1 MAQLVFFADD
11 GSRGRELWTTDG
23 TAEGTRM
30 LADIW
35 PGGGGVDSGRGGGFG
50 GPPGSIIAL
59 GDGRALFEA
68 SDPVHGSE
76 LWTTDGTAAGT
87 RLVADL
93 NRSEAGFSGSSPSGF
108 AASGVGRAIFF
119 AADSTFGREPW
130 VTDGTAAGTYPL
142 IDLPQGRNINTTSLA
157 SLGEGRA
164 VFSVSDRVSGTEP
177 WVADGTDAGTHP
189 IADIR
194 PGPASSVA
202 GPAVFSAFGDGRALF
217 WADDG
222 VHGLEPWVT
231 DGTAAGTRLVADI
244 QPGPAPSLQNF
255 SSSFAFVPIS
265 GGRALFRANDGVHG
279 REPWVTD
286 GTAAGTRLVADI
298 QPGPGPSPGPGPG
311 GPGPSGFVVLG
322 DGRAVFWTSDGTHG
336 DEPWV
341 TDGTAAGTRLVADIW
356 PGGGGSDSG
365 GGFGFGGFG
374 GPPGSV
380 VSLGDGRIL
389 FSATDPLRGTE
400 LWVSDLTAEGTRL
413 AADINTA
420 RQGFE
425 SSFPSDF
432 AALGDGRAVFSADDG
447 IRGREAWISDG
458 TPEGTRMLAD
468 ILPGA
473 PPTSPGGGPFSGPTG
488 FTPVSPPDWA
498 V

>member
-35 PGGGGVDSGRGGGFG
+35 PGGGVDSGRGGGFG

-76 LWTTDGTAAGT
+76 LWTTDGTAAAT

-119 AADSTFGREPW
+119 AADSTFGLEPW

-164 VFSVSDRVSGTEP
+164 VFSVFDRVSGTEP

-194 PGPASSVA
+194 PGPAPSVA
-202 GPAVFSAFGDGRALF
+202 GPAVFSAFGDGRVLF

-244 QPGPAPSLQNF
+244 QPGPA
-255 SSSFAFVPIS
+255 
-265 GGRALFRANDGVHG
+265 
-279 REPWVTD
+279 
-286 GTAAGTRLVADI
+286 
-298 QPGPGPSPGPGPG
+298 PSPGPGPG

-420 RQGFE
+420 RQGFG

-473 PPTSPGGGPFSGPTG
+473 PPTSPSGGPFSGPTG

>member
-119 AADSTFGREPW
+119 AADSTFGLEPW

-164 VFSVSDRVSGTEP
+164 VFSVFDRVSGAEP

-202 GPAVFSAFGDGRALF
+202 GPAVFSAFGDGRVLF

-244 QPGPAPSLQNF
+244 QPGPAPS
-255 SSSFAFVPIS
+255 
-265 GGRALFRANDGVHG
+265 
-279 REPWVTD
+279 
-286 GTAAGTRLVADI
+286 
-298 QPGPGPSPGPGPG
+298 PGPGPG

-336 DEPWV
+336 LEPWV

-420 RQGFE
+420 RQGFG

-473 PPTSPGGGPFSGPTG
+473 PPTSPSGGPFSGPTG

>member
-119 AADSTFGREPW
+119 AADSTFGLEPW

-202 GPAVFSAFGDGRALF
+202 GPAVFSAFGDGRVLF

-222 VHGLEPWVT
+222 VHGL
-231 DGTAAGTRLVADI
+231 
-244 QPGPAPSLQNF
+244 
-255 SSSFAFVPIS
+255 
-265 GGRALFRANDGVHG
+265 
-279 REPWVTD
+279 
-286 GTAAGTRLVADI
+286 
-298 QPGPGPSPGPGPG
+298 
-311 GPGPSGFVVLG
+311 
-322 DGRAVFWTSDGTHG
+322 
-336 DEPWV
+336 EPWV

-420 RQGFE
+420 RQGFG

-473 PPTSPGGGPFSGPTG
+473 PPTSPSGGPFSGPTG